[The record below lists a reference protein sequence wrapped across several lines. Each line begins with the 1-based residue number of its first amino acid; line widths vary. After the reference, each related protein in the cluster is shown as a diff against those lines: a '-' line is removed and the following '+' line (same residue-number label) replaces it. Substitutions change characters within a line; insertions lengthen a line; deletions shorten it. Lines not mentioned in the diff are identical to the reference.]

1 MSSKSKLSRSN
12 FLVDL
17 KVQSIYRDKN
27 CPVRMYT
34 KLFEFKKLLNMEPK
48 TDKESRSC
56 DDITFLSE
64 IIANFRLSNLEHIFN
79 ING

>member
-17 KVQSIYRDKN
+17 KVKSKHRDKN
-27 CPVRMYT
+27 CPIWMYT
-34 KLFEFKKLLNMEPK
+34 KLFEVKKWLNMESK
-48 TDKESRSC
+48 TDKESRRG

-64 IIANFRLSNLEHIFN
+64 IITNSR
-79 ING
+79 